1 MFIAKKQTKKNRVM
15 KKFNHFLKQLDT
27 QFAPNWV
34 PLSINDIQLQM
45 SVATFMFS
53 LHSQYLLQGG
63 VVRVGLTAVPCF
75 CFL

>member
-1 MFIAKKQTKKNRVM
+1 MFIAKKQTKKKQVM

-45 SVATFMFS
+45 SVAAFM
-53 LHSQYLLQGG
+53 YLLQGG
-63 VVRVGLTAVPCF
+63 VVMVGLTAVPCF

>member
-1 MFIAKKQTKKNRVM
+1 M

-27 QFAPNWV
+27 QFLTESNWV
-34 PLSINDIQLQM
+34 PLSINNIQLQM
-45 SVATFMFS
+45 SVATFKFS

-63 VVRVGLTAVPCF
+63 VVRVGLSAVPCF